1 MFRSGHT
8 GHRSLRLRYSGAA
21 ASGQAAHC
29 FRSGRASNDSGQP
42 AAAESGQSGQLK
54 GREVRIGER
63 VRVLG
68 IALALLA
75 ACTGSAEAQAAGAG
89 GMEVL
94 GVRAQGMAGAFVA
107 VADDATA
114 AYWNPAGLGTGDLV
128 SLALE
133 RSHVGLPASAGGDAP
148 TLRTGAVLVGT
159 PPLGAGYY
167 RLGSTHVVPVTVVQS
182 FGDHLN
188 VGGAVKGVWGQGID
202 GETHGRLDADL
213 GVMVRSETVRVGLVL
228 RNLAEP
234 TFGPEVIAFGG
245 NRYRL
250 ERHARLGVAVF
261 PREGLTLAA
270 DVDLMTL
277 DAASLTAEDGRRRA
291 IALGAE
297 QKVAARLV
305 VRAGVRAQTVDGAR
319 PSASGGAS
327 VALTALLWA
336 DVQATGGGDR
346 ADRSWT
352 IGLRAKF

>member
-1 MFRSGHT
+1 M
-8 GHRSLRLRYSGAA
+8 
-21 ASGQAAHC
+21 
-29 FRSGRASNDSGQP
+29 
-42 AAAESGQSGQLK
+42 
-54 GREVRIGER
+54 
-63 VRVLG
+63 
-68 IALALLA
+68 LAGCA
-75 ACTGSAEAQAAGAG
+75 GSAAAQAAGAG

-114 AYWNPAGLGTGDLV
+114 AYWNPAGLGTGDFV

-133 RSHVGLPASAGGDAP
+133 RSHVGLPPSAGGDGPAV
-148 TLRTGAVLVGT
+148 RSGAVLIGT

-188 VGGAVKGVWGQGID
+188 VGGAVKGVWGQGVD
-202 GETHGRLDADL
+202 GKTHARLDADL
-213 GVMVRSETVRVGLVL
+213 GLMLRTETVRVGLVL

-234 TFGPEVIAFGG
+234 TFGPEVVAAGD
-245 NRYRL
+245 NRSRL

-261 PREGLTLAA
+261 PRDGLTLAA
-270 DVDLMTL
+270 DVDLTTL
-277 DAASLTAEDGRRRA
+277 DAHPGSMTTADGRRRA
-291 IALGAE
+291 LAVGAE
-297 QKVAARLV
+297 QKVAPRLV
-305 VRAGVRAQTVDGAR
+305 VRGGVRAQTIDGAR

>member
-1 MFRSGHT
+1 MG
-8 GHRSLRLRYSGAA
+8 
-21 ASGQAAHC
+21 
-29 FRSGRASNDSGQP
+29 
-42 AAAESGQSGQLK
+42 
-54 GREVRIGER
+54 IGER

-68 IALALLA
+68 IAVALLA
-75 ACTGSAEAQAAGAG
+75 VCAGSAAAQAAGAG
-89 GMEVL
+89 GMEIL

-114 AYWNPAGLGTGDLV
+114 AYWNPAGLGTGDFV

-133 RSHVGLPASAGGDAP
+133 RSHVGLPPAGGDDPA
-148 TLRTGAVLVGT
+148 LRSGAVLIGT
-159 PPLGAGYY
+159 PPLGVGYY

-188 VGGAVKGVWGQGID
+188 VGGAVKGVWGEGID
-202 GETHGRLDADL
+202 GGTHARLDADL
-213 GVMVRSETVRVGLVL
+213 GVMLRTETVRVGLVL

-250 ERHARLGVAVF
+250 ERHARLGVAAF
-261 PREGLTLAA
+261 PRDGLTLAA
-270 DVDLMTL
+270 DVDLTAL
-277 DAASLTAEDGRRRA
+277 DTASASVTPGDGRRRA
-291 IALGAE
+291 IAVGAE
-297 QKVAARLV
+297 QRVAPRLV
-305 VRAGVRAQTVDGAR
+305 VRGGVRAQTIDGAR

-327 VALTALLWA
+327 VGLTALLWA